1 MSEKPILFS
10 SAMVRAI
17 LEGRKTQTRRAM
29 KTQPPDGTLRVEP
42 WIVNGVRQIR
52 QTGGFNSRMP
62 LFVSYEREGT
72 SREYACPYG
81 DIGDPLWVRETFGL
95 TDVPVSQINRP
106 CAIWPDSNYEDG
118 YAAAIY
124 RADGEWATPNS
135 PDSGRFVWRPSI
147 FMPRWAS
154 RITLEVTDVRVERV
168 RDISEMDA
176 RAEGYPQKT
185 KPETARDWY
194 HRLWDE
200 INAKRGFGWDVNPWV
215 WAIIFKAVSNG

>member
-10 SAMVRAI
+10 GAMVRAI
-17 LEGRKTQTRRAM
+17 LEGRKTQTRRVM
-29 KTQPPDGTLRVEP
+29 QFPRVWKQQGITHDDLRSCGF
-42 WIVNGVRQIR
+42 WFA
-52 QTGGFNSRMP
+52 GG
-62 LFVSYEREGT
+62 E
-72 SREYACPYG
+72 AWQYG
-81 DIGDPLWVRETFGL
+81 DEQLPQQYITGSRLWVRETFGL

-135 PDSGRFVWRPSI
+135 PDSGRFVWQPSI

-215 WAIIFKAVSNG
+215 WVINFKAVNNG